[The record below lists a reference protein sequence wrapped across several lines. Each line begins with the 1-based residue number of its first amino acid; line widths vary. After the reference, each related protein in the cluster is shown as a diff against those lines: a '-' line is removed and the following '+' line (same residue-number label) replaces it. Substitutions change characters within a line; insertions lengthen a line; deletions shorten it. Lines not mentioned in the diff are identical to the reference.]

1 MRHRAI
7 ILLAALAPLAASAQ
21 QLSEQETNI
30 VESIAQCMAAGLP
43 EDWQRAEMTVV
54 LPQAGASG
62 GEVTY
67 RVSRGAEGRPV
78 PFRPCDDRKPA
89 QALVEMRR
97 LQAPELA
104 AWSSAR
110 LVIHR
115 EGKFDLKYD
124 YPEGKK

>member
-21 QLSEQETNI
+21 QLSEQQTNI
-30 VESIAQCMAAGLP
+30 VESIAQCLLVGLP

-54 LPQAGASG
+54 LPQTGAAG

-67 RVSRGAEGRPV
+67 RVSRAPEGRPV
-78 PFRPCDDRKPA
+78 PFRPCDDQKPA
-89 QALVEMRR
+89 QALVDMRR
-97 LQAPELA
+97 LQTPELA

-124 YPEGKK
+124 YPGEKK

>member
-7 ILLAALAPLAASAQ
+7 ILLLAFAPLAAAAQ
-21 QLSEQETNI
+21 QLSEQQTDI
-30 VESIAQCMAAGLP
+30 VTGIAQCLVAGLP
-43 EDWQRAEMTVV
+43 EDWHRAEMTVV
-54 LPQAGASG
+54 LPQPGTSA

-67 RVSRGAEGRPV
+67 RVSRTPEGSSL
-78 PFRPCDDRKPA
+78 PFRPCDDQKPA

-97 LQAPELA
+97 LQSPELA
-104 AWSSAR
+104 AWRSAR

-124 YPEGKK
+124 YPEDKK